1 MIVDTYQ
8 SIAEPAEAELVE
20 KRSRFL
26 AFAYPVSSPEEALQ
40 YVALLKEKYY
50 DARHV
55 CWAYRIG
62 AEGETTRVNDD
73 GEPSGTAGK
82 PILGQMQSLELSD
95 VMVAVVRYFGGVK
108 LGTGGL
114 IVAYREA
121 ARQALLQAE
130 PKECILYKQMT
141 IAFDYPL
148 MGEVMRYVKDAA
160 ADVLEQDFRET
171 CRLIIRIRQGDAPAL
186 EERIALLY
194 GAQLEQPD

>member
-1 MIVDTYQ
+1 MIVDSYQ

>member
-1 MIVDTYQ
+1 MIIDNYQ

-130 PKECILYKQMT
+130 PKECVLYKQMT

-186 EERIALLY
+186 EERIAQLY